1 MSLLITQVAD
11 AIKDA
16 MRARDQDA
24 LAVLRAL
31 KAALMNAAIEKG
43 GAGTELDEAESIA
56 VVRKQTKQ
64 REESARSYREAGRL
78 ELADREEAEIMIL
91 GKFLPAG
98 LSDAEIAVLVDA
110 AIAETGATGKAQMG
124 AVMKW
129 VSAKAAGRADG
140 KTLSQAVAARLA

>member
-1 MSLLITQVAD
+1 MSSLTSQVAD

-43 GAGTELDEAESIA
+43 GAGTELDDAEAIA
-56 VVRKQTKQ
+56 VVRKQSKQ
-64 REESARSYREAGRL
+64 REESARTYREGGRI
-78 ELADREEAEIMIL
+78 ELAEREEAEIVAL
-91 GKFLPAG
+91 GKFLPAAM
-98 LSDAEIAVLVDA
+98 SEAEIAALVDA

-124 AVMKW
+124 AVMKL

-140 KTLSQAVAARLA
+140 KTLSQAVSSRLS